1 MRKDMKNVL
10 PDPFQKIHFKIPG
23 HVYRK
28 KKKKKISTYARAAA
42 QSCIFVK
49 SETC

>member
-23 HVYRK
+23 HEYR

-42 QSCIFVK
+42 QSYIFVK